1 MTAVVEADEIV
12 HSPEPTVTL
21 RREADAALSKLYS
34 SKEIEVEEEPKTANK
49 KWMIVG
55 GVSAGAI
62 LISVV
67 LMMTVFHHGTT
78 PAAKPSV
85 QTVPVPADTQVEAPA
100 PDPLASVPATPSA
113 PAATTTKQ
121 QAANSQNSQSIAADN
136 PVKSPKTPT
145 KSQAKMMGDQ
155 LNAPTQIQR
164 QEAETAPPPSFDAAG
179 ADGLGDSGENASALS
194 GHTQPVVKFV
204 PPKPI
209 AVSSGVA
216 AGLLIQRTPP
226 VYPAIAKAARVGG
239 TVELHATISKNGT
252 IKDLQVVSGPAML
265 QQAALDAVRSWRYRP
280 YMLNNQP
287 IEVETSVNVV
297 FSLDR

>member
-1 MTAVVEADEIV
+1 
-12 HSPEPTVTL
+12 L

-34 SKEIEVEEEPKTANK
+34 PKEIEVEEAPKTINK

-55 GVSAGAI
+55 GASAGAV
-62 LISVV
+62 LIALI

-85 QTVPVPADTQVEAPA
+85 QAVPVPADTQVEAPA

-121 QAANSQNSQSIAADN
+121 QAANSQNSQPTAADN

-155 LNAPTQIQR
+155 LNAPIQIEKQA
-164 QEAETAPPPSFDAAG
+164 AEVAPPSMSFDAAG
-179 ADGLGDSGENASALS
+179 ADGLGGSGANASVLN
-194 GHTQPVVKFV
+194 GHAQPVVKFV

-216 AGLLIQRTPP
+216 TGLLIQRTPP
-226 VYPAIAKAARVGG
+226 VYPSIAKAARVGG
-239 TVELHATISKNGT
+239 TS
-252 IKDLQVVSGPAML
+252 VS
-265 QQAALDAVRSWRYRP
+265 
-280 YMLNNQP
+280 
-287 IEVETSVNVV
+287 VV
-297 FSLDR
+297 FSLDK